1 MKTLDLTCSKCGAT
15 MKAETT
21 KGIATCQYCGHQMIF
36 EFGDKKETIIYRER
50 EVLVEKT
57 HSPKRVGTAVF
68 LGVVAVIMMFAAMG
82 HVSKPKINPFDYISV
97 SFHGIDGDGELTM
110 DVINVSTQVDANRIR
125 FDASKDD
132 YLLQGESITITAK
145 SDDYRLEEEVKVYMV
160 EGLDEYVKD
169 VKDIPDSALPL
180 IHAKAESSLSI
191 NIDNAVGT
199 GEFKG
204 MKPVKMYLLSD
215 GKQENELYDVY
226 EAQFAGDGWEKTL
239 YLMVGFSDVIA
250 GNGGNGDLQI
260 SGGMYW
266 GHITQVRGWVHVMAY
281 ASVEEIYSELMTSKE
296 SSMTLTE
303 RDLEK

>member
-1 MKTLDLTCSKCGAT
+1 
-15 MKAETT
+15 
-21 KGIATCQYCGHQMIF
+21 
-36 EFGDKKETIIYRER
+36 
-50 EVLVEKT
+50 
-57 HSPKRVGTAVF
+57 
-68 LGVVAVIMMFAAMG
+68 
-82 HVSKPKINPFDYISV
+82 
-97 SFHGIDGDGELTM
+97 
-110 DVINVSTQVDANRIR
+110 
-125 FDASKDD
+125 
-132 YLLQGESITITAK
+132 
-145 SDDYRLEEEVKVYMV
+145 VYVV

-169 VKDIPDSALPL
+169 VKDIPDSVLPL

-239 YLMVGFSDVIA
+239 YLMVGFSDVIV

-296 SSMTLTE
+296 SGMTLTE
-303 RDLEK
+303 RDL